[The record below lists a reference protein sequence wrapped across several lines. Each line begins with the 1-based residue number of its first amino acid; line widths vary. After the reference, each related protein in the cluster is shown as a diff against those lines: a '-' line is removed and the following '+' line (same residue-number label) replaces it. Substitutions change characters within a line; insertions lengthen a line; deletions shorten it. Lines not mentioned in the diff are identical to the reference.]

1 MTKFSSIV
9 RSPKA
14 MVLFLAMELFSG
26 ALVLVLT
33 PYVWVREATSPP
45 IPCEGMDWLEG

>member
-26 ALVLVLT
+26 AVVLVLT
-33 PYVWVREATSPP
+33 PYVWIREAASPGLQ
-45 IPCEGMDWLEG
+45 CDGMDWLEG